1 MDLEIIVG
9 CYCLDRNYWYSRLKF
24 STLFVTICF
33 FYRPSLF
40 PFAAFDGQSS
50 YDAYPLRRWHADNF
64 LVE

>member
-33 FYRPSLF
+33 FYRPSLL

-50 YDAYPLRRWHADNF
+50 YDAYPLR
-64 LVE
+64 